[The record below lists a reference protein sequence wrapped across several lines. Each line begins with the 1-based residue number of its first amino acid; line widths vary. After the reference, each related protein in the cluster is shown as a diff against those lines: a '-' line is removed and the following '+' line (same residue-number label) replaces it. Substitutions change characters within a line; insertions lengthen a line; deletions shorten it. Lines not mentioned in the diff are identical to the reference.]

1 MKMSNSFF
9 ITRKEFPNDEEVDS
23 AKLLIKSGMILKVDN
38 GIYSYLPIGLRV
50 LNNIKKII
58 REEMECYN
66 ADEVLTPSLV
76 KSEIFDNRNESFNN
90 EMFKIKDRNDNN
102 YSLCPTHEELF
113 AMMARNKIESYK
125 DLHFCLYQISNKFR
139 DEIKTK
145 YGLIRK
151 KEFTMFD
158 AYSFDADD
166 SGLDISY
173 DKMYQS
179 FTKIFK
185 KLDIDVINSNAD
197 AEDMNGVVSEEF
209 HTLCEYGESRIV
221 KCKRCS
227 YCMNI
232 ESANSYDTYKKER
245 YDTKKIQEVYTPNVT
260 NIKSLKEYLQ
270 IPSKNII
277 KSLIYRINGEYTMI
291 LLRADAELNIEK
303 LSKILNTKDIIM
315 PSSTELESIGT
326 HVGFIGPYRATM
338 KIIADNEIKSMTNVV
353 CGSNKID
360 YHYMN
365 VNPGIDFKVDK
376 YADIKIFNENSLCP
390 RCKCKANISNSIEV
404 GHIFKLGT
412 NYSEKYHLKYLDE
425 TNELNLVQMG
435 SYGIG
440 LDRCIG
446 AIVEKHHDIKGIVWP
461 MAVAPFKVAIV
472 IANVNDKETFKYA
485 NNLYTK
491 LNRIGIDTILDDRK
505 ETIGIKFNDIDLIG
519 IPIRVTVG
527 YKLNENKVELKIRNE
542 EDVID
547 IDTSKIVEEII
558 KKIE

>member
-232 ESANSYDTYKKER
+232 ESASSYDTYKKER

-315 PSSTELESIGT
+315 PSSAELESIGT

-547 IDTSKIVEEII
+547 IDTSKIIDEII

>member
-232 ESANSYDTYKKER
+232 ESASSYDTYKKER

-547 IDTSKIVEEII
+547 IDTSKIIDEII

>member
-232 ESANSYDTYKKER
+232 ESASSYDTYKKER

-425 TNELNLVQMG
+425 TNELNLVRWVHMV
-435 SYGIG
+435 
-440 LDRCIG
+440 L
-446 AIVEKHHDIKGIVWP
+446 V
-461 MAVAPFKVAIV
+461 
-472 IANVNDKETFKYA
+472 
-485 NNLYTK
+485 
-491 LNRIGIDTILDDRK
+491 
-505 ETIGIKFNDIDLIG
+505 
-519 IPIRVTVG
+519 
-527 YKLNENKVELKIRNE
+527 
-542 EDVID
+542 
-547 IDTSKIVEEII
+547 
-558 KKIE
+558 

>member
-232 ESANSYDTYKKER
+232 ESASSYDTYKKER

-260 NIKSLKEYLQ
+260 NIISLKEYLQ

-315 PSSTELESIGT
+315 PSSAELESIGT

-365 VNPGIDFKVDK
+365 INPGIDFKVDK

-390 RCKCKANISNSIEV
+390 RCRCKASISNSIEV

-547 IDTSKIVEEII
+547 IDTSKIIDEII

>member
-547 IDTSKIVEEII
+547 IDTSKIIDEII